1 MQYRRLGGTDLSVSV
16 VAAGGYPFGPPL
28 LGREETAAVVRR
40 AVACGVNLF
49 DTSDVYGEGRS
60 EEFLGDALVGVRD
73 EVCIA
78 TKFNLRNLDGRTPR
92 ERIYARC
99 EEALRKLRTDRIDL
113 FQVHFATP
121 GVPHEELLGP
131 LSDLVGE
138 GKVRWIGNC
147 NTAAWRWRDEI
158 AVSRAQ
164 GMAEFESTQNH
175 YSLLHRHAEL
185 ELLPFC
191 AAYGKSLLAYF
202 PLGGGW
208 LTGTYRPGQPYPEG
222 SRAAKVPT
230 GIVTR
235 LRSERVERLVPRLEA
250 FAAERGHTVAELALA
265 WVVAHPEVA
274 AALTGF
280 DRPEHVDANV
290 KAADWTLSA
299 DDLSELDAITSWW
312 EGRNAAIDSDGPT
325 PRPEAP
331 AQ

>member
-1 MQYRRLGGTDLSVSV
+1 MEYRRLGETDMRVSV
-16 VAAGGYPFGPPL
+16 VGAGGYPFGPPL
-28 LGREETAAVVRR
+28 LGREETAAVVAR
-40 AVACGVNLF
+40 AIERGINFF

-60 EEFLGDALVGVRD
+60 EEFLGEALAGKRG
-73 EVCIA
+73 EVYLS
-78 TKFNLRNLDGRTPR
+78 TKFNLRNLGAQTPR
-92 ERIYARC
+92 ERVYARC

-131 LSDLVGE
+131 LDDLVRE

-158 AVSRAQ
+158 AVSRNL
-164 GMAEFESTQNH
+164 GVAEFQSTQNH
-175 YSLLHRHAEL
+175 YSLLYRHAEL

-208 LTGTYRPGQPYPEG
+208 LTGAYRPGEPYPPG

-235 LRSERVERLVPRLEA
+235 LRSERVERLVPQLEA
-250 FAAERGHTVAELALA
+250 FAGERGHTVAELALA
-265 WVVAHPEVA
+265 WAVSRPEVA
-274 AALTGF
+274 VALTGF
-280 DRPEHVDANV
+280 DKPEHVDANV
-290 KAADWTLSA
+290 KAADWRLSA
-299 DDLSELDAITSWW
+299 EDMDELDALTSWW
-312 EGRNAAIDSDGPT
+312 EGRDAAIDSDGPT

-331 AQ
+331 AR